1 MKQINFDEAGTD
13 HGQHT
18 AVVAAVIIDAD
29 KQFRAVEND
38 INAAIRDHIPE
49 ELQDGFIFHAKDVF
63 GKWKKQYEW
72 DIPKCNSIID
82 AWIGIIRKHN
92 LPVSLSW
99 FAKPFHTS
107 KVLGFEMNP
116 DSSKTFE
123 NDSAHFMAFAL
134 NFQQCDDFIAQFY
147 PDEVASALVEDCGH
161 MRKYIRDMVDS
172 LKSGELAKVLP
183 SYIRGEI
190 THIKN
195 AVQFCS
201 KKDAILIQLADV
213 AAFSFKRYLH
223 SNPGGERLNNLLMGI
238 PPESRLAEQMSLAG
252 FRLLWQKPD

>member
-13 HGQHT
+13 YGEHT

-29 KQFRAVEND
+29 KQFRIVEQD
-38 INAAIRDHIPE
+38 INDAIGAHIPE
-49 ELQDGFIFHAKDVF
+49 DLQDGFIFHAKDVF
-63 GKWKKQYEW
+63 GKWKKRYGW

-82 AWIGIIRKHN
+82 AWIDIIRRNN

-99 FAKPFHTS
+99 FPKSFHLVKSLGLQPNPEAS
-107 KVLGFEMNP
+107 KSFG
-116 DSSKTFE
+116 
-123 NDSAHFMAFAL
+123 NDSAHFLAFAL
-134 NFQQCDDFIAQFY
+134 NFQQCDDFMAEFY

-161 MRKYIRDMVDS
+161 MKRYIRDMVDN
-172 LKSGELAKVLP
+172 LKSGEIARVLP
-183 SYIRGEI
+183 GLIRGEI

-213 AAFSFKRYLH
+213 AAFSFKRYAH
-223 SNPGGERLNNLLMGI
+223 KNPGGERLNNLLMGI
-238 PPESRLAEQMSLAG
+238 PQEIKLVEQLPLAG
-252 FRLLWQKPD
+252 SRLLWRKP